1 MSDKEMQ
8 SFGNVIKWNKARETK
23 NVFSGIQGY
32 DRITL
37 PDCDRYQKIKRGM

>member
-32 DRITL
+32 DKITL
-37 PDCDRYQKIKRGM
+37 PDRL